1 LKKIFNFNT
10 ILNIKKILKIEG
22 VSIMKKTVLFV
33 LFVCL
38 VAMGCAKQQ
47 SQVQSVVAT
56 VNGVEISAADFD
68 VNFNVAIQA
77 VKNQN
82 PQALQ
87 QPYAQDIIG
96 KRILQSMILKEV
108 LLQQAKKSKIEATQQ
123 EIDAVVSKVKEQF
136 GVDKEGKALTKE
148 EQEKAFEDSLKTQN
162 ITKEKFLSNIADDI
176 IVEKYRR
183 GLITTNLKP
192 VSQEETKIFFDNVS
206 TIYNNDTKKLEEL
219 KKNQGRYEE
228 AAIVANRLKANLAPK
243 AQFDLVAVYADNKMS
258 KDELEQRKQIANT
271 IRKEIKDKSN
281 FVDVA
286 QKYSQ
291 QKDSRIYFSRMSV
304 FEGMQPVEL
313 TSRAFKM
320 NVGDVSNVFEMFK
333 DNAEPNVAQG
343 YFIMNVVEKVAG
355 QKFTYDSF
363 EKQLV
368 DYINTKRAESIL
380 AQATQTLLKDAD
392 IKIIKTFE
400 IDKVS
405 QSSQTVAA

>member
-1 LKKIFNFNT
+1 
-10 ILNIKKILKIEG
+10 
-22 VSIMKKTVLFV
+22 MKKTVLFV

>member
-1 LKKIFNFNT
+1 
-10 ILNIKKILKIEG
+10 
-22 VSIMKKTVLFV
+22 MKKTVLFV

-136 GVDKEGKALTKE
+136 GVDKEGKALTNE

>member
-1 LKKIFNFNT
+1 
-10 ILNIKKILKIEG
+10 
-22 VSIMKKTVLFV
+22 MKKTVLFV

-291 QKDSRIYFSRMSV
+291 QKDSRIYFSRMRV